1 MAKAVALL
9 SGGLDSMLAIRLLLG
24 QGVAVEALHFVSV
37 FDCGATD
44 AENCAS
50 SQRAAAQLGVPLRFE
65 EISAELL
72 EIVKNPKHGRGSNMN
87 PCIDCHAMM
96 VRRAAR
102 VMREIGAD
110 FLCTGEVLGERP
122 MSQRRD
128 ALGIVERDAG
138 AEGLLL
144 RPLSAQL
151 LEPTIPEQK
160 GWVDRAKLLRISGR
174 CRKPQF
180 ELAKALNL
188 GPFPTPAGGCLLT
201 DPGFSARMRDL
212 LKHQPDCT
220 PDDVRLLKFG
230 RHFRLSPA
238 VRAVIGRNEGENHMI
253 EELARAGDVLMEAAA
268 PFRPA
273 GAGART
279 RLRGGTGPGRVH
291 DASLRKGGKTPERR
305 RARLEIR
312 RASGRGAAHRSAAG
326 LRRNPRPP
334 AHRRARGKREARCR
348 RVIRPRSGWHWD
360 ITRSASISSAA
371 SAARCTR

>member
-9 SGGLDSMLAIRLLLG
+9 SGGLDSMLAIRLMLE
-24 QGVAVEALHFVSV
+24 QSVAVEALHFVSV
-37 FDCGATD
+37 FDCGTTE

-102 VMREIGAD
+102 VMREVGAD
-110 FLCTGEVLGERP
+110 FICTGEVLGERP

-128 ALGIVERDAG
+128 ALGIVAREAG

-160 GWVDRAKLLRISGR
+160 GWVDRAKLLRLSGR

-180 ELAKALNL
+180 ELARTLQI
-188 GPFPTPAGGCLLT
+188 GQFPTPAGGCLLT

-220 PDDVRLLKFG
+220 PEDVRLLKVG

-238 VRAVIGRNEGENHMI
+238 ARAVIGRNEGENRII
-253 EELARAGDVLMEAAA
+253 EQLARVDDVLLEAVRHSGPLALVRGPASEAELTLAAA
-268 PFRPA
+268 VTLRYGKAGKLPSAAVRIWKSGAPPA
-273 GAGART
+273 
-279 RLRGGTGPGRVH
+279 
-291 DASLRKGGKTPERR
+291 E
-305 RARLEIR
+305 ARLIEAQPASEEILDGLR
-312 RASGRGAAHRSAAG
+312 IAALAGRGRRDAG
-326 LRRNPRPP
+326 
-334 AHRRARGKREARCR
+334 E
-348 RVIRPRSGWHWD
+348 
-360 ITRSASISSAA
+360 
-371 SAARCTR
+371 

>member
-9 SGGLDSMLAIRLLLG
+9 SGGLDSMLAIKLLLG
-24 QGVAVEALHFVSV
+24 QGIAVEALHFVSV

-72 EIVKNPKHGRGSNMN
+72 DLVKSPKHGRGSHMN

-102 VMREIGAD
+102 LMREIGAD

-128 ALGIVERDAG
+128 ALGIVEREAG

-151 LEPTIPEQK
+151 LEPTIPEQR
-160 GWVDRAKLLRISGR
+160 GWVDRAKLLRLSGR

-180 ELAKALNL
+180 ELARAL
-188 GPFPTPAGGCLLT
+188 GIRSFPTPAGGCLLT
-201 DPGFSARMRDL
+201 DPGFSARMSDL
-212 LKHQPDCT
+212 LKHQPDCS
-220 PDDVRLLKFG
+220 PDDVRLLKVG

-238 VRAVIGRNEGENHMI
+238 VRAVIGRNESENRRI
-253 EELARAGDVLMEAAA
+253 EELARAGDVLIEDERYPGPLALVRGPASEAELIQAA
-268 PFRPA
+268 SMTLRYGKAGKLPA
-273 GAGART
+273 SAVRAWKPGGPREEARLIEAKPASEEILN
-279 RLRGGTGPGRVH
+279 RLRV
-291 DASLRKGGKTPERR
+291 
-305 RARLEIR
+305 
-312 RASGRGAAHRSAAG
+312 AAI
-326 LRRNPRPP
+326 
-334 AHRRARGKREARCR
+334 E
-348 RVIRPRSGWHWD
+348 
-360 ITRSASISSAA
+360 
-371 SAARCTR
+371 

>member
-9 SGGLDSMLAIRLLLG
+9 SGGLDSMLAIRLLTD

-44 AENCAS
+44 AENCVS
-50 SQRAAAQLGVPLRFE
+50 SQRAAAQLGMPLRFE
-65 EISAELL
+65 EISGELL
-72 EIVKNPKHGRGSNMN
+72 EIVKAPKHGHGRNMN

-96 VRRAAR
+96 VRRAAA
-102 VMREIGAD
+102 VMRAIGAD

-122 MSQRRD
+122 MSQRHE

-180 ELAKALNL
+180 ALAKSLDI
-188 GPFPTPAGGCLLT
+188 GKFPTPAGGCLLT

-212 LKHQPDCT
+212 LKFQPDCT
-220 PDDVRLLKFG
+220 PDDVRLLKVG
-230 RHFRLSPA
+230 RHFRLSPT
-238 VRAVIGRNEGENHMI
+238 VRAVIGRNEGENGML
-253 EELARAGDVLMEAAA
+253 EGLARAGDVLMDAAA
-268 PFRPA
+268 YSGPLALLRGPA
-273 GAGART
+273 SEAELVQAAAVTLRYGKAGKLPSAAVRIWNFGAPKEGARLIET
-279 RLRGGTGPGRVH
+279 PPAPEEILDRLRI
-291 DASLRKGGKTPERR
+291 ASLEGRR
-305 RARLEIR
+305 SRD
-312 RASGRGAAHRSAAG
+312 AG
-326 LRRNPRPP
+326 
-334 AHRRARGKREARCR
+334 E
-348 RVIRPRSGWHWD
+348 
-360 ITRSASISSAA
+360 
-371 SAARCTR
+371 

>member
-9 SGGLDSMLAIRLLLG
+9 SGGLDSMLAIKLLLG
-24 QGVAVEALHFVSV
+24 QGIAVEALHFVSV

-50 SQRAAAQLGVPLRFE
+50 SQRAATQLGVRLHFE

-72 EIVKNPKHGRGSNMN
+72 DLVKSPKHGRGSHMN

-102 VMREIGAD
+102 RMREIGAD

-128 ALGIVERDAG
+128 ALGIVEREAG

-151 LEPTIPEQK
+151 LEPTIPEQR
-160 GWVDRAKLLRISGR
+160 GWVDRAKLMGLSGR

-180 ELAKALNL
+180 ELAGAL
-188 GPFPTPAGGCLLT
+188 GIRSFPTPAGGCLLT
-201 DPGFSARMRDL
+201 DPGFSARMSDL
-212 LKHQPDCT
+212 LKHQPDCS
-220 PDDVRLLKFG
+220 PNDVRLLKVG

-238 VRAVIGRNEGENHMI
+238 VRAVIGRNESENGRI
-253 EELARAGDVLMEAAA
+253 EELARAGDVLIEAERYPGPLALVRGSASEAELTRAA
-268 PFRPA
+268 SVTLRYGKA
-273 GAGART
+273 GKLPSAAVRAWKPGAPR
-279 RLRGGTGPGRVH
+279 
-291 DASLRKGGKTPERR
+291 EE
-305 RARLEIR
+305 ARLIEAKP
-312 RASGRGAAHRSAAG
+312 ASEQILNRSRIAAT
-326 LRRNPRPP
+326 
-334 AHRRARGKREARCR
+334 E
-348 RVIRPRSGWHWD
+348 
-360 ITRSASISSAA
+360 
-371 SAARCTR
+371 

>member
-65 EISAELL
+65 EISGELL

-102 VMREIGAD
+102 VMREVGAD

-144 RPLSAQL
+144 RPLCAQL

-160 GWVDRAKLLRISGR
+160 GWVDRAKLMRISGR

-220 PDDVRLLKFG
+220 PDDVRLLKVG

-238 VRAVIGRNEGENHMI
+238 VRAVIGRNEGENRII
-253 EELARAGDVLMEAAA
+253 EEIARADDLLIEAAEHSGPLALLRGPASEAELVQAASITLRYGKAAKLPSASVRAWKSGA
-268 PFRPA
+268 PQEEARLIEAQPA
-273 GAGART
+273 SEEILD
-279 RLRGGTGPGRVH
+279 RLRI
-291 DASLRKGGKTPERR
+291 AALEGKRR
-305 RARLEIR
+305 RD
-312 RASGRGAAHRSAAG
+312 AG
-326 LRRNPRPP
+326 
-334 AHRRARGKREARCR
+334 E
-348 RVIRPRSGWHWD
+348 
-360 ITRSASISSAA
+360 
-371 SAARCTR
+371 